1 MNSKV
6 FRLEVSD
13 NQMCI
18 EIGNGTHGIR
28 RTRRRSRYRSGHR
41 VGDGMNGKQDYP
53 STRFTIDVVAS
64 V

>member
-18 EIGNGTHGIR
+18 EIDNGTHGIR
-28 RTRRRSRYRSGHR
+28 RIRRISRYRSGR
-41 VGDGMNGKQDYP
+41 QVGDGMNGKQDCP
-53 STRFTIDVVAS
+53 STYFAIDVVAS